1 MGRNKF
7 TNQVGRNEIKR
18 DKKNKELG
26 LPDNKT
32 GRLQSVGAY
41 YSTGSASPYTHTVG
55 IASTRRTAL
64 DTRRSAKSDSQFQ
77 FVAAPGS
84 HGQDTYRFWEAVALG
99 AVPVT
104 LRGPLDGLYSQ
115 VPCVLVMDWRRP
127 ITPADLVAWR
137 QNLTERFGDL
147 NAATRTARRTVLNST
162 FWAEQIRSMA

>member
-26 LPDNKT
+26 LPENRT

-55 IASTRRTAL
+55 IASKSRTAL
-64 DTRRSAKSDSQFQ
+64 DTRPAKSDS
-77 FVAAPGS
+77 S
-84 HGQDTYRFWEAVALG
+84 
-99 AVPVT
+99 T
-104 LRGPLDGLYSQ
+104 LHAIL
-115 VPCVLVMDWRRP
+115 

>member
-55 IASTRRTAL
+55 IASKSRTAL
-64 DTRRSAKSDSQFQ
+64 DTRPAKSDS
-77 FVAAPGS
+77 S
-84 HGQDTYRFWEAVALG
+84 TLHAVLFSVLLVIVVSWALG
-99 AVPVT
+99 
-104 LRGPLDGLYSQ
+104 Y
-115 VPCVLVMDWRRP
+115 
-127 ITPADLVAWR
+127 
-137 QNLTERFGDL
+137 
-147 NAATRTARRTVLNST
+147 
-162 FWAEQIRSMA
+162 